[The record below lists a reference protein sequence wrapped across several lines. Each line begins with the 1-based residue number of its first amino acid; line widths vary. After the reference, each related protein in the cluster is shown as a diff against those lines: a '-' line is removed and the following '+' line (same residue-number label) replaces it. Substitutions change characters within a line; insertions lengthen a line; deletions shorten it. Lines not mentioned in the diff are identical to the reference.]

1 VPKPVYP
8 GGSVAMQ
15 PHTLA
20 ANCTHHQA
28 PLHLPNSVLHVPLAS
43 LMRAGAALPS
53 PQGGAQGT
61 QSVPTSSSTTTTTP
75 QRGNLQTTSS
85 KDDVVMIDLD
95 ELPSPT
101 KPMQEP
107 FLHRGSQSRS
117 NNDLFRIAR
126 SAFPNISPGFID
138 LLLKQGNAQGSQA
151 LTVHGSQASH
161 QENTQAVDNDG
172 ESTDEKVACADNI
185 PSNSASAAEISTL
198 RTLLTKSAT
207 EVQPSGTPPTQ
218 EGVLNASN
226 EPCSSVQEEKN

>member
-1 VPKPVYP
+1 MPKPVYP

-20 ANCTHHQA
+20 ANCAHHQA

-43 LMRAGAALPS
+43 LIRAGAAVPS

-61 QSVPTSSSTTTTTP
+61 QSVPTSSSTITATP
-75 QRGNLQTTSS
+75 ARGNQQTTSS

-107 FLHRGSQSRS
+107 FLHEGNQSRS

-151 LTVHGSQASH
+151 SH

-172 ESTDEKVACADNI
+172 ESIDEKVACADNI

-218 EGVLNASN
+218 VGVLNASN